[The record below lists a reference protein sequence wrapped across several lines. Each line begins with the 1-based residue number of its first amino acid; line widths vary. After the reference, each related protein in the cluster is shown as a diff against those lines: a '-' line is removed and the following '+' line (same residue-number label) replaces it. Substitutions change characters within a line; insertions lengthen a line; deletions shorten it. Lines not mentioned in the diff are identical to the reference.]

1 MQVPYFSDTNEIP
14 VAVFLPRENPR
25 AFIITK
31 NMHEEKLSDNVYEN
45 EKDDIKA
52 YTSSNNPTEDKKLFA
67 TVLDVPSKLQL
78 PDYYTKPQ
86 ISELESKERAEP
98 GFCSH
103 VKDFVIGRNGYGSIK
118 FLGDTDVRNL
128 DLESFVQFNNR
139 EVIVYMDET
148 KKPPV
153 GQGLNKPAEIT
164 LLNIKCVN
172 KRTGVVYKDGLK
184 IDNYREMLKKKV
196 VAQGGE
202 FVSYDPVEGEWKFRV
217 QHF

>member
-1 MQVPYFSDTNEIP
+1 
-14 VAVFLPRENPR
+14 
-25 AFIITK
+25 
-31 NMHEEKLSDNVYEN
+31 MHDEKLPYRIYEN

-67 TVLDVPSKLQL
+67 TVVNVPPKLQL

-86 ISELESKERAEP
+86 ISELESKERSEP

-103 VKDFVIGRNGYGSIK
+103 VNDFVIGRNGYGSIK
-118 FLGDTDVRNL
+118 FLGETDVRNL

-153 GQGLNKPAEIT
+153 GQGLNKQAEIT

-172 KRTGVVYKDGLK
+172 KRSGVVYKDGLK
-184 IDNYREMLKKKV
+184 IDKYREMLKKKV